1 MKYSVAI
8 LAAGAGT
15 RMKSAL
21 PKVLHKICGKEILS
35 YIIEE
40 ALSLSD
46 DVSVIIYH
54 QKEALQ
60 EFLSA
65 NYPSVRVVVQDHSR
79 FPGTGGAVMGLDP
92 KYENVLILN
101 GDMPLVR
108 GGEIQKMAGAKMA
121 IAAMRLEDPQG
132 YGRIIT
138 SSDGELAGIV
148 EEKDAT
154 EQQKEIKL
162 VNAGVYFLHVSFL
175 REALPKLK
183 NDNAQGEFYITDLV
197 KIAASAG
204 EKIGVFEFGAQDLT
218 GVNSKLDLSNVEMAM
233 QARIK
238 ARLMQAGVIM
248 HLPQTIFISAQASF
262 EGECEIESGA
272 VIKGRSKIISSK
284 ILAGSVIEDAVI
296 EHSSVGPMARIRP
309 QSHLKNTAVGN
320 FVETKNARLDGVK
333 AGHLSY
339 LGDADLGS
347 GTNVGAGTITCNY
360 DGKQK
365 HKTIIG
371 KNVFI
376 GSDTQLVAPVSVA
389 DDVIIA
395 AGTTVTDDIP
405 SGSLAISR
413 TKQANVKDFFKKFF
427 NAAKK

>member
-21 PKVLHKICGKEILS
+21 SKVLHKICGKEILS

-40 ALSLSD
+40 ALVLSD

-138 SSDGELAGIV
+138 SSDGELTGIV

-162 VNAGVYFLHVSFL
+162 VNAGVYFLRASFL

-204 EKIGVFEFGAQDLT
+204 EKIAVFEFGAQDLT
-218 GVNSKLDLSNVEMAM
+218 GVNSKLDLSNAEMAM
-233 QARIK
+233 QARIN

-248 HLPQTIFISAQASF
+248 HLPHTIFISAQASF
-262 EGECEIESGA
+262 EGECEIESGV